1 MDVGI
6 AVPQS
11 WGSPVESMASL
22 RGFVRRAEDA
32 GLHSLWVQEQ
42 LLGRDPSFE
51 PLSTLA
57 YVAALTDRIRL
68 AAAGFVA
75 PLRPALGLAKAL
87 ATVDQFSLG
96 RLDVGLVI
104 GEMPEAYAAGNVDWS
119 TRAARFEDSVTVLRK
134 LWSTGP
140 VTHSSEFGSY
150 RDAVITP
157 APVQP
162 GGPPIWIGAKRRA
175 ALDRV
180 ARLADGWIGAGGSG
194 HEEWLDSLK
203 ILRQRCYHHGRTD
216 LRIGKK
222 VYLWLDDDER
232 RALDSL
238 AHWFSVHWLADDG
251 EALAR
256 RVGVWGSASQV
267 ADRLGVLVE
276 AGADIL
282 VLNPV
287 GDESRQLDVIAE
299 QLLPQLR

>member
-11 WGSPVESMASL
+11 WGPPDKSMAAL

-51 PLSTLA
+51 PLATLA
-57 YVAALTDRIRL
+57 YVAAVTERIHL

-87 ATVDQFSLG
+87 ATIDQFSLG
-96 RLDVGLVI
+96 RLEVGLVI

-119 TRAARFEDSVTVLRK
+119 TRGSRFEDSVQVLRK
-134 LWSTGP
+134 LWSDRP
-140 VTHSSEFGSY
+140 VTHSSRFGDY

-157 APVQP
+157 SPVQP

-180 ARLADGWIGAGGSG
+180 ARLADGWIGAGGSS
-194 HEEWLDSLK
+194 HEEWLRSLGV
-203 ILRQRCYHHGRTD
+203 LRERCDHHGRPD

-222 VYLWLDDDER
+222 VYLWLDDDQD
-232 RALDSL
+232 RALNRL
-238 AHWFSVHWLADDG
+238 GQWFAAHWRVPDG
-251 EALAR
+251 HALAR
-256 RVGVWGSASQV
+256 TVGVWGSAAQV
-267 ADRLGVLVE
+267 ADRLGTLVD
-276 AGADIL
+276 AGADLL

-287 GDESRQLDVIAE
+287 GDESRQLDIIAE
-299 QLLPQLR
+299 RLLPQLS